1 VWANSQAP
9 GRARSRS
16 GLVFSD
22 VSDVSDGDD
31 RASRAR
37 RTRAIATRGSR
48 RTRAHLANAR
58 NAVLERAAPRARRRA
73 RANDARGCG

>member
-16 GLVFSD
+16 GLVF
-22 VSDVSDGDD
+22 SDVSDGDD